1 VASDLPFLQVAGVAL
16 FYLALGVIACGILL
30 TIAWAQARA
39 TVYTITTERVAMRI
53 GAALNITLNIPFSRI
68 GAANLDLRR
77 DGTGS
82 IALST
87 LGDTTF
93 SYLVL
98 WPHVRPWHTRRTEPT
113 LRCVPDA
120 ERISQLLSEAAE
132 TRLNRPVVA
141 PVAYAGAMAAE

>member
-1 VASDLPFLQVAGVAL
+1 
-16 FYLALGVIACGILL
+16 VIACGILL